1 MNGRE
6 LAEALMALDDPDLP
20 VLVETEWDV
29 SSGRWCYETTYGNVP
44 VVGLRIENGA
54 ILFDEG
60 EPTYC
65 ASPHCKYEGRNE
77 GADGELYCDQCH
89 DRIQRKAAKATAEQ
103 READYKAAWRQALAG
118 VG

>member
-6 LAEALMALDDPDLP
+6 LAEALLALDDPDLP
-20 VLVETEWDV
+20 VRIETSWDG
-29 SSGRWCYETTYGNVP
+29 SSCGCCYETAYGTVSA
-44 VVGLRIENGA
+44 VGLRVENGA

-60 EPTYC
+60 DPTYC
-65 ASPHCKYEGRNE
+65 ASWRCKHEGRYEGP
-77 GADGELYCDQCH
+77 DGKLYCDQCH
-89 DRIQRKAAKATAEQ
+89 DRIQRADAKAAAEQ